1 MSKCIIG
8 FGKLSKYYLLILGTV
23 ICKTLKNFAFRNQL
37 NPKAEGGIFG
47 YIPKLSEHNYVQY
60 FYKYISFIIGG
71 LTLEYILEKKQ
82 KSAKDKYDNNNKK
95 LANEDALL
103 KKQSFI
109 YRDDQQFDNYNKR
122 EIIITCL
129 AYCISHESIKLLYLF
144 EFDRLDVYTFEILYV
159 LYFMQRYFV
168 INIYNFR
175 KVAIIIITIPV
186 TILLIISASLP
197 YSRHYSEEGKNKDLN
212 AYEEVEKM
220 TGNYFYIIPI
230 FFALLFSEILLSY
243 SRVKA
248 KVLMDLRYISPYMI
262 IFYIGVCGTIL
273 ILIFLIVLPFI
284 ECSESMKEVFCKI
297 EGKDNS
303 TKYIDNPLYYIERMS
318 ENNNIYIECFA
329 VIPSFLVLNFVEFL
343 CEILVIYRFNPNYVI
358 IRDNIYYIVIRL
370 FFVIFNYNNYNEYI
384 SLIQLIILEMAE
396 TIIIFGFCIYL
407 EIIELRFC
415 GLDKYLK
422 RNIIKRA
429 KDNINNSSIDYGYN
443 DYGEENRI
451 NNSVQSEE
459 NLSDDISDDNSNY
472 Y

>member
-1 MSKCIIG
+1 MAKFIIG
-8 FGKLSKYYLLILGTV
+8 FGKFSKYYFFILASV
-23 ICKTLKNFAFRNQL
+23 ITKTLKNFVFRNQL
-37 NPKAEGGIFG
+37 NPLDKGGIFG
-47 YIPKLSEHNYVQY
+47 FIPELSEHYYVQY

-71 LTLEYILEKKQ
+71 LTLEYILERKKS
-82 KSAKDKYDNNNKK
+82 KKNNNVDNNIKQLSNENACLTKQTFIFRNDKK
-95 LANEDALL
+95 
-103 KKQSFI
+103 
-109 YRDDQQFDNYNKR
+109 FDNYTKK
-122 EIIITCL
+122 EIIIVCL
-129 AYCISHESIKLLYLF
+129 AYCISHESLKLLYLF
-144 EFDRLDVYTFEILYV
+144 RFDKLNIYTFKILYV
-159 LYFMQRYFV
+159 LYFMKRYFV

-186 TILLIISASLP
+186 TILLIISTSLP
-197 YSRHYSEEGKNKDLN
+197 YSKHYSEEGKNKDLN

-230 FFALLFSEILLSY
+230 FFALLIAEIFLSY
-243 SRVKA
+243 SRVRA
-248 KVLMDLRYISPYMI
+248 KVLMDIRFLSPYMI
-262 IFYIGVCGTIL
+262 IFYIGICGTIL

-370 FFVIFNYNNYNEYI
+370 LFVIFNYNNYNEYI

-443 DYGEENRI
+443 NYGEENRI

>member
-1 MSKCIIG
+1 
-8 FGKLSKYYLLILGTV
+8 
-23 ICKTLKNFAFRNQL
+23 
-37 NPKAEGGIFG
+37 
-47 YIPKLSEHNYVQY
+47 
-60 FYKYISFIIGG
+60 
-71 LTLEYILEKKQ
+71 
-82 KSAKDKYDNNNKK
+82 
-95 LANEDALL
+95 
-103 KKQSFI
+103 
-109 YRDDQQFDNYNKR
+109 
-122 EIIITCL
+122 
-129 AYCISHESIKLLYLF
+129 
-144 EFDRLDVYTFEILYV
+144 
-159 LYFMQRYFV
+159 
-168 INIYNFR
+168 
-175 KVAIIIITIPV
+175 
-186 TILLIISASLP
+186 
-197 YSRHYSEEGKNKDLN
+197 
-212 AYEEVEKM
+212 
-220 TGNYFYIIPI
+220 
-230 FFALLFSEILLSY
+230 
-243 SRVKA
+243 
-248 KVLMDLRYISPYMI
+248 
-262 IFYIGVCGTIL
+262 
-273 ILIFLIVLPFI
+273 
-284 ECSESMKEVFCKI
+284 
-297 EGKDNS
+297 
-303 TKYIDNPLYYIERMS
+303 MS

-370 FFVIFNYNNYNEYI
+370 LFVIFNYNNYNEYI